1 MNRKLTNGIIA
12 IEVAEHGA
20 EMRSLT
26 REGRQYLW
34 TGDAKF
40 WGRCA
45 PILFPAVGKPFQDEI
60 RVDGTVYPLKQH
72 GFARDCEFK
81 VLAEEKDSIRLQMM
95 ESERSQAY
103 PYRLGL
109 EVCYRLEGLTV
120 TAEWTVT
127 NLDDKEAFFQIGAHP
142 GFLLPD
148 FDPESAVNGYV
159 RFYGK
164 NGKLVAPTLFSDL
177 EDGNR
182 IPKDHKV
189 MLLRET
195 PLMARTFIHDALIIE
210 KSQVTLF
217 MELDATDEQLDF
229 PVVYAVGRDGWATY
243 DPEVKTDNL
252 KPLFDTIIKHV
263 PGPADDEEGPLRLL
277 VTMLDYSSYTG
288 RIGIGRITQGKIL
301 EGQQVMTGSEKKPMV
316 QRKVVQLMGYKGL
329 QRINIKQARAGDIVA
344 IAGLE
349 GVDVGDTV
357 SSVDFPGVL
366 PTLEIE
372 PPTLSMEFFANDGPF
387 AGRDGKFV
395 TITQIKERLMREQE
409 TNVGLKVEEINSG
422 IAGYKVS
429 GRGELHLSVLIES
442 MRREGYELCVSKMV
456 VLTKEENG
464 VKMEPVEY
472 LVMDA
477 PSEYQGNIMT
487 AMGAAEW
494 ERM

>member
-26 REGRQYLW
+26 KEGRQYLW

-195 PLMARTFIHDALIIE
+195 PLMVPGTFIHDALIIE
-210 KSQVTLF
+210 KGQVTKV
-217 MELDATDEQLDF
+217 ELWDRHCDLLLTVDCPQAEAFGIWAPYKEGCPFVCLEPWCGLTDRKDF
-229 PVVYAVGRDGWATY
+229 
-243 DPEVKTDNL
+243 
-252 KPLFDTIIKHV
+252 I
-263 PGPADDEEGPLRLL
+263 
-277 VTMLDYSSYTG
+277 
-288 RIGIGRITQGKIL
+288 
-301 EGQQVMTGSEKKPMV
+301 
-316 QRKVVQLMGYKGL
+316 
-329 QRINIKQARAGDIVA
+329 GDIS
-344 IAGLE
+344 IREYNHSLM
-349 GVDVGDTV
+349 
-357 SSVDFPGVL
+357 PGG
-366 PTLEIE
+366 TYTFTYTIE
-372 PPTLSMEFFANDGPF
+372 LA
-387 AGRDGKFV
+387 
-395 TITQIKERLMREQE
+395 Q
-409 TNVGLKVEEINSG
+409 
-422 IAGYKVS
+422 
-429 GRGELHLSVLIES
+429 
-442 MRREGYELCVSKMV
+442 
-456 VLTKEENG
+456 
-464 VKMEPVEY
+464 
-472 LVMDA
+472 
-477 PSEYQGNIMT
+477 
-487 AMGAAEW
+487 
-494 ERM
+494 